1 MTWYRKELSL
11 RDKSQFLGELYRARK
26 WNFLLDRLVCE
37 EMEKIVILETEHLY
51 LREMKQSDFEDLAE
65 ILQNPNVMYAYEHNF
80 SDNDV
85 QVWLNRQ
92 IERYKKNGF
101 GLWAVIL
108 KNTGGVVGQAGLTIQ
123 PYKNTEVLEIGYLLK
138 EKFWHYGYAR
148 EAACGCKKYA
158 FENLSR
164 NKVYSIIKAD
174 NLASIKVAESI
185 GMSKEDEFIT
195 QYYNGDMLHFLYSVH
210 K

>member
-1 MTWYRKELSL
+1 MI
-11 RDKSQFLGELYRARK
+11 F
-26 WNFLLDRLVCE
+26 
-37 EMEKIVILETEHLY
+37 ETERLY
-51 LREMKQSDFEDLAE
+51 LRKITQDDLADLAE
-65 ILQNPNVMYAYEHNF
+65 ILQNPNVMYAYEHDF

-92 IERYKKNGF
+92 IERYNKNGV

-108 KNTGGVVGQAGLTIQ
+108 KDTNEMIGQAGLTMQ

-138 EKFWHYGYAR
+138 EKFWHFGYAR
-148 EAACGCKKYA
+148 EAAGGCKKYA
-158 FENLSR
+158 YENLHE
-164 NKVYSIIKAD
+164 NKVCSIIKAD

-210 K
+210 R